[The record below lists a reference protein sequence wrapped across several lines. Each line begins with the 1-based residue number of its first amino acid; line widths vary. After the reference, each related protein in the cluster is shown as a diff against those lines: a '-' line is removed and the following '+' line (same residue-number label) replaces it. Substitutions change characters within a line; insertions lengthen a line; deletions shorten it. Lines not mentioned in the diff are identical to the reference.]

1 MQTIFILGFTVLGAT
16 LTLVASMLPR
26 RTVLS
31 AYELTRRRDEG
42 SESAAEELRRE
53 ALLDDVLTLKQVVEA
68 LLLVFTV
75 LASFAAFGPVFGTLI
90 AVLVALVYGRLS
102 RIDMI
107 HSWAQMLYE
116 HSEPVLL
123 QFVEQHPHFGRVIR
137 SVKTGSGEQRLSS
150 REELEHMIEESGAV
164 ITADEKKLISNGLA
178 FADKTVE
185 QIMTPRGVVETIAK
199 DELIGPLTLDELHRT
214 GHSRFPVIDGD
225 IDHVVGMLHIKELLT
240 SFDKKSQTAEKMM
253 ERKVF
258 YINQDQTLDHALA
271 AFIKTRHHL
280 FVVVNGYRETAGI
293 LTLEDVLEALLGRE
307 IVDEYDIH
315 DDLRV
320 VAARNAKTN
329 NNPPHGTNV

>member
-53 ALLDDVLTLKQVVEA
+53 ALLDDILTLKQVAEA

-75 LASFAAFGPVFGTLI
+75 LASFAAFGPVFGTLV
-90 AVLVALVYGRLS
+90 AVLVALIYGRLS

-123 QFVEQHPHFGRVIR
+123 QFVERHPHLGRIIR